1 MKNEGESYDC
11 QLEANAYEFA
21 RRCSLT
27 GSSENSRPNE
37 GENHLVAPFD
47 VNPTQVGIRLDEE
60 CGENMI
66 QVEESSRSH
75 NDSAA
80 ATLRNPTRHPSIF
93 LTRTV
98 WTKI

>member
-47 VNPTQVGIRLDEE
+47 VNPTQVGIRVSEGYDATGFL
-60 CGENMI
+60 
-66 QVEESSRSH
+66 VLSRLNSCEILVR
-75 NDSAA
+75 D
-80 ATLRNPTRHPSIF
+80 
-93 LTRTV
+93 V
-98 WTKI
+98 Y